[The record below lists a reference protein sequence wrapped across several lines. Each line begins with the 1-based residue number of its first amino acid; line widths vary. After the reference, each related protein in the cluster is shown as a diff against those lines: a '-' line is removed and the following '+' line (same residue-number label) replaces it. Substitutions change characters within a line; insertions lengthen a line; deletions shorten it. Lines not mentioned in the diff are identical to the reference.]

1 MSDVKYPKIK
11 VKLSGTDGN
20 VFAILGT
27 VRKAMKRGGVTT
39 AELKA
44 FTDEAMSGDY
54 SHALATCMNT

>member
-44 FTDEAMSGDY
+44 FEGFY
-54 SHALATCMNT
+54 R